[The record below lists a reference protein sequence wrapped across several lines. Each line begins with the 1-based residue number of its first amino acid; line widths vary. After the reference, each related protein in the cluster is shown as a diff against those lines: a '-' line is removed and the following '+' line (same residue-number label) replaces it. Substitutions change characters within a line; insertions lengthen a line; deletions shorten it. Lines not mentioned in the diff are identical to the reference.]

1 MARNIE
7 YLNKTFT
14 DYRSQLID
22 YTKSYFPN
30 TYTDFSPTSP
40 GMLFMEQSAY
50 VGDVLSFYLDN
61 QIQETFLQHAR
72 QEANLY
78 KMAYMFGYKPKTTG
92 LASVMVDI
100 YQQVPSKL
108 ENGEYIP
115 DLDYC
120 LNIGE
125 NTVLNSSSGVNFILE
140 NSIDF
145 SISNSLDPTEI
156 TISQFSGNN
165 PSYFLL
171 KKTKKAVSSTIK
183 SINISFGSPEEYP
196 TRTISDSSVAGIID
210 VVDSNGN
217 YYDEV
222 DYLGQELIF
231 EGYENNPLNGPQTY
245 GDIDTPYI
253 LKTRKTQRRFVSR
266 FINSNTLQLQFGSGN
281 SDIIDE
287 EIIPNPNN
295 VGLGLP
301 YGQSKMTT
309 SLDPKNFLKTNTYG
323 VAPSNTTLTVRYISG
338 GGVISNVAA
347 GSISIRE
354 DIIPSTVKFQKYLQ
368 PSELTNAILKSLRVS
383 NPEAASGGQD
393 GDTVEEIRFNT
404 MANFN
409 SQMRNVTQEDYLV
422 RTLSMPPKY
431 GVISK
436 AFTQKSPVNESNT
449 TLDIF
454 TLTYDNNYH
463 LKSPSNSL
471 KQNLKTYLNEYK
483 IIGDVI
489 NIKDAFVVNIA
500 CDFEI
505 ITKPG
510 FNNNEVLLKC
520 INFLRDYFNIDKWKI
535 NQPIILS
542 DIYSLLD
549 NIKGVQTV
557 KNVFITNKTDNGSQY
572 SPYAYD
578 MSSATQNKVIYPS
591 LDPCIFELKYP
602 NEDIKGKVVTL

>member
-1 MARNIE
+1 MVRNIE

-14 DYRSQLID
+14 DYRSQLIN

-40 GMLFMEQSAY
+40 GMMFMEQSAY

-72 QEANLY
+72 QEVNLY

-125 NTVLNSSSGVNFILE
+125 NAILNSTNGVNFILE
-140 NSIDF
+140 DSIDF
-145 SISNSLDPTEI
+145 SISNSQDPTEI
-156 TISQFSGNN
+156 TIAQFSGNN

-171 KKTKKAVSSTIK
+171 KKTKKAISSTIK
-183 SINISFGSPEEYP
+183 SVNISFGSPEEYP

-210 VVDSNGN
+210 VIDSNGN

-231 EGYENNPLNGPQTY
+231 EGYKNNPLNGPQTY
-245 GDIDTPYI
+245 GDTDTPYI
-253 LKTRKTQRRFVSR
+253 LQTRKTQRRFTSR
-266 FINSNTLQLQFGSGN
+266 FKDSKTLQLQFGSGN
-281 SDIIDE
+281 PDIIDE

-309 SLDPKNFLKTNTYG
+309 ALDPKNFLKTNTYG
-323 VAPSNTTLTVRYISG
+323 VAPSNIILTVRYISG
-338 GGVISNVAA
+338 GGVTSNVAA
-347 GSISIRE
+347 GSISSI
-354 DIIPSTVKFQKYLQ
+354 DKSNVKFQKYLP
-368 PSELTNAILKSLRVS
+368 PSTLTDGILDSLVVS

-393 GDTVEEIRFNT
+393 GDTVEEIRYNT

-436 AFTQKSPVNESNT
+436 AFTQKSPVNESNS

-454 TLTYDNNYH
+454 TLTYDSNYN

-489 NIKDAFVVNIA
+489 NIKNAFVVNIA

-520 INFLRDYFNIDKWKI
+520 INFLKDYFNIEKWKI